1 MLFCFI
7 EICHKIHKGSV
18 NMSLGVNSVNL
29 GASKGV
35 TFGNGEEKLSQ
46 QSMNEGEKKGLLT
59 TTKVV
64 TGLAALALLG
74 TAVYYGMR
82 GKAGEEA
89 AEAAGKAA
97 EKAGEVAG
105 KAGEDVADAA
115 GKVAGE
121 AAGKAGE
128 VASKAGEEAAE
139 AAGKAAEKAGEAA
152 GKAGE
157 DVADAAGKAAKTGES
172 AAETGKGTEN
182 ADEVGK
188 PASKGKANPL
198 SLLHRKSTVAA
209 SIFNADDAKSIER
222 INKTYDEVV
231 AGLKENLDLSAEEV
245 KKLDTCVDNASS
257 KIKDKL
263 NCKFEPG
270 SENAKIVQELRDY
283 YTKHNLMTPEIFA
296 KFAFLEQVS
305 RDSITKE
312 NLLKILQ
319 KW

>member
-7 EICHKIHKGSV
+7 EICHKIQKGNV

-46 QSMNEGEKKGLLT
+46 QPMNEGEKKGLS

-82 GKAGEEA
+82 GKAG
-89 AEAAGKAA
+89 AAGKAA
-97 EKAGEVAG
+97 GE
-105 KAGEDVADAA
+105 AA
-115 GKVAGE
+115 GKAGE

-157 DVADAAGKAAKTGES
+157 DVADAAGKAGKTGES

-319 KW
+319 FFEK

>member
-46 QSMNEGEKKGLLT
+46 QPMNEGEKKGLS

-82 GKAGEEA
+82 GK
-89 AEAAGKAA
+89 
-97 EKAGEVAG
+97 
-105 KAGEDVADAA
+105 ADAA

-312 NLLKILQ
+312 KLLKILQ

>member
-1 MLFCFI
+1 
-7 EICHKIHKGSV
+7 
-18 NMSLGVNSVNL
+18 MSLGVNSVNL
-29 GASKGV
+29 GVTKGV

-46 QSMNEGEKKGLLT
+46 QPMNEGEKKGLS

-82 GKAGEEA
+82 GKAG
-89 AEAAGKAA
+89 
-97 EKAGEVAG
+97 
-105 KAGEDVADAA
+105 AA

-121 AAGKAGE
+121 AAEKAGE
-128 VASKAGEEAAE
+128 AAGKAGEEAAE
-139 AAGKAAEKAGEAA
+139 AAGKAADKTGEAA

-319 KW
+319 FFEK

>member
-1 MLFCFI
+1 
-7 EICHKIHKGSV
+7 
-18 NMSLGVNSVNL
+18 MSLGVNSVNL
-29 GASKGV
+29 GVTKGV

-46 QSMNEGEKKGLLT
+46 QPMNEGEKKGLS

-82 GKAGEEA
+82 GKAG
-89 AEAAGKAA
+89 
-97 EKAGEVAG
+97 
-105 KAGEDVADAA
+105 AA

-209 SIFNADDAKSIER
+209 SIFNADDAKSIEHV
-222 INKTYDEVV
+222 NKTYDEVV
-231 AGLKENLDLSAEEV
+231 AGLKKNLDLSAEEV
-245 KKLDTCVDNASS
+245 KILDSFVDKASTG
-257 KIKDKL
+257 IKDIM
-263 NCKFEPG
+263 NGKFEPG
-270 SENAKIVQELRDY
+270 SDDYKIAQELRDY

-319 KW
+319 FFEK

>member
-18 NMSLGVNSVNL
+18 NMSLGVNSVSL
-29 GASKGV
+29 GVTKGV

-46 QSMNEGEKKGLLT
+46 QPMNEGEKKGLS

-82 GKAGEEA
+82 GKAGAAGKVAGEAAEKAGEAAGKAGEKA

-105 KAGEDVADAA
+105 KAGE
-115 GKVAGE
+115 K
-121 AAGKAGE
+121 
-128 VASKAGEEAAE
+128 AAE
-139 AAGKAAEKAGEAA
+139 AAGKAAEKAGEVA

-312 NLLKILQ
+312 KLLKILQ

>member
-1 MLFCFI
+1 
-7 EICHKIHKGSV
+7 
-18 NMSLGVNSVNL
+18 MSLGVNSVNL
-29 GASKGV
+29 GVTKGV

-46 QSMNEGEKKGLLT
+46 QPMNEGEKKGLS

-82 GKAGEEA
+82 GKAG
-89 AEAAGKAA
+89 
-97 EKAGEVAG
+97 
-105 KAGEDVADAA
+105 AA

-121 AAGKAGE
+121 AAEKAGE
-128 VASKAGEEAAE
+128 AAGKAGEEAAE
-139 AAGKAAEKAGEAA
+139 AAGKAADKTGEAA

-231 AGLKENLDLSAEEV
+231 AGLKKNLDLSAEEV
-245 KKLDTCVDNASS
+245 KILDSFVDKASTG
-257 KIKDKL
+257 IKDIM
-263 NCKFEPG
+263 NGKFEPG
-270 SENAKIVQELRDY
+270 SDDYKIAQELKDY
-283 YTKHNLMTPEIFA
+283 YAKHSLMTPEIRV
-296 KFAFLEQVS
+296 KFSFLHSVEHFVS
-305 RDSITKE
+305 KE
-312 NLLKILQ
+312 NLLKKLQ
-319 KW
+319 IF

>member
-1 MLFCFI
+1 
-7 EICHKIHKGSV
+7 
-18 NMSLGVNSVNL
+18 
-29 GASKGV
+29 
-35 TFGNGEEKLSQ
+35 
-46 QSMNEGEKKGLLT
+46 MNEGEKKGLS

-82 GKAGEEA
+82 GK
-89 AEAAGKAA
+89 
-97 EKAGEVAG
+97 
-105 KAGEDVADAA
+105 ADAA

-231 AGLKENLDLSAEEV
+231 AGLKENLDLSADEA
-245 KKLDTCVDNASS
+245 KKLDAYVNNASS
-257 KIKDKL
+257 QIKEL
-263 NCKFEPG
+263 MNSKFEPG
-270 SENAKIVQELRDY
+270 SEEAMISQELNNY
-283 YTKHNLMTPEIFA
+283 YIKHRLMTSEIQA
-296 KFAFLEQVS
+296 KFDFLENLS
-305 RDSITKE
+305 SDSITKE
-312 NLLKILQ
+312 KLLKILQ
-319 KW
+319 KPGLPSGL

>member
-7 EICHKIHKGSV
+7 EICHKIQKGNV

-46 QSMNEGEKKGLLT
+46 QPMNEGEKKGLS

-82 GKAGEEA
+82 GKAG
-89 AEAAGKAA
+89 
-97 EKAGEVAG
+97 
-105 KAGEDVADAA
+105 AA

-128 VASKAGEEAAE
+128 
-139 AAGKAAEKAGEAA
+139 AAGKAGDDIADAAGKAAGEVAEKAGEAA
-152 GKAGE
+152 GKAVGKAGE
-157 DVADAAGKAAKTGES
+157 DVADSAGKAGKTGES

-319 KW
+319 FFEK